1 MTAADPA
8 NSDREGPTFDLQG
21 HSTQS
26 DGELSP
32 AETVQAARRAG
43 VELFALT
50 DHDSVAGVG
59 EAAAAAADVGLG
71 FITGVEISVLDPVAA
86 DLHLCGYGFDPSDTA
101 LLAELAHSREDRER
115 RAARMIEALK
125 ENGWSI
131 NHELLNARALAGL
144 TIGRP
149 HLVQAVASDPRNA
162 GRLQRERLGN
172 ASDFLVAYLIEGKPA
187 FREREAPSIATA
199 IKLIH
204 DAGGVAVWA
213 HPFWDVA
220 ADAEVV
226 ATLERFVGVGLD
238 GVEAFYVTHTRAQ
251 TDLLA
256 RRAGELGLLLTGSS
270 DFHGPS
276 HRQFNRFRA
285 FSTFGHEPNLG
296 PLLARD

>member
-1 MTAADPA
+1 MTAADA
-8 NSDREGPTFDLQG
+8 SSLERERPRFDLQG

-32 AETVQAARRAG
+32 AETVRAARRAG

-50 DHDSVAGVG
+50 DHDSVAGVA
-59 EAAAAAADVGLG
+59 EAAAAAAEVGLG
-71 FITGVEISVLDPVAA
+71 LVTGVEISVLDPVAA
-86 DLHLCGYGFDPSDTA
+86 DLHLCGYGFDPADEA
-101 LLAELAHSREDRER
+101 LLAELARSREDRER
-115 RAARMIEALK
+115 RASRMIEALK
-125 ENGWSI
+125 ESGWSI
-131 NHELLNARALAGL
+131 DHEALNARALAGL

-149 HLVQAVASDPRNA
+149 HLAQAVAGDPRNA
-162 GRLQRERLGN
+162 ERLAREGLGG
-172 ASDFLVAYLIEGKPA
+172 ATDFLVAYLIEGRPA
-187 FREREAPSIATA
+187 FREREAPSIAAA
-199 IKLIH
+199 IRLIH

-251 TDLLA
+251 TDLLV
-256 RRAGELGLLLTGSS
+256 RRGGELGLLLTGSS

-285 FSTFGHEPNLG
+285 FSTYGHEPKLG
-296 PLLARD
+296 PLLAGR